1 MPSFSVVN
9 YSLRPSKNIQRQ
21 LVFEGLRTWQERL
34 NIKGMVYIGLGSV
47 WFSDFIMAH
56 RILNINDMISIE
68 CDHIG
73 YKRALFNKP
82 YSTVRV
88 LEGYSHEV
96 LPTLFRDPMINDR
109 PWIVW
114 LDYDKPLNETLRDDA
129 QDIID
134 RSPEDSVLIVTF
146 KGTDTSYGRA
156 RQRPQRLRRLLGDL
170 VPDDL
175 TPDDCSK
182 AIIHD
187 TLASLTVQFMQAR
200 AATNARPGG
209 FIPGFGLVYQD
220 TSLMITVGGM
230 LPSESR
236 ASSVSGLVNSTD
248 WKCQIDS
255 PIVAPHLTLRE
266 ILALQAAL
274 PRKDGLTRELVRR
287 LGFDLESEKID
298 AFSEYYREYPF
309 FAQVLS

>member
-34 NIKGMVYIGLGSV
+34 SINGMVYIGLGSV

-56 RILNINDMISIE
+56 RILSINDMVSIE
-68 CDHIG
+68 CDQIG

-82 YSTVRV
+82 YATVRV
-88 LEGYSHEV
+88 LEGHSHEV
-96 LPTLFRDPMINDR
+96 LPTLFRDSTINDR

-129 QDIID
+129 QDLID
-134 RSPEDSVLIVTF
+134 RSPEDSVLIMTF
-146 KGTDTSYGRA
+146 NGTDTSYGRA
-156 RQRPQRLRRLLGDL
+156 SQRPQRLRTLLGDL

-175 TPDDCSK
+175 TPEDCSK
-182 AIIHD
+182 ANIHD
-187 TLASLTVQFMQAR
+187 SLTSLTLQFMQAR
-200 AATNARPGG
+200 AASSARPGG
-209 FIPGFGLVYQD
+209 FVPGFAIHYRD
-220 TSLMITVGGM
+220 TSPMITVGGI

-236 ASSVSGLVNSTD
+236 ASHVASLVNSTD
-248 WKCQIDS
+248 WKCQIAA

-266 ILALQAAL
+266 ILALQSAL
-274 PRKDGLTRELVRR
+274 PRKDGLTREIVRT
-287 LGFDLESEKID
+287 LGFDLECEKIN
-298 AFSEYYREYPF
+298 AFTEYYREYPF